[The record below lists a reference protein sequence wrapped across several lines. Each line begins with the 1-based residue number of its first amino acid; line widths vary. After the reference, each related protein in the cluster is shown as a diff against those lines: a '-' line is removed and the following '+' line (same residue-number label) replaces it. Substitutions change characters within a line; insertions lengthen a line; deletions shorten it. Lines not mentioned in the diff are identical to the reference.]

1 MGMSP
6 YSYSG
11 KKKRDIQMRRGDRK
25 RKLTPEMLIYILMGC
40 GIFLQIF
47 SLIFSRGRFLETMVY
62 DFSRFTDFFDH
73 IRRFYLGLDLV
84 YQEGMHA
91 CFPPLAYCIYFLL
104 SRVLYNDNI
113 EAPQEL
119 AVSGSGM
126 LLIGMMTA
134 LFALFFIFAFDRLF
148 RVEQSAGKKLLAFLL
163 FCSYPFWLAIERGNM
178 SQLVLI
184 LLMYA
189 MAFMDSG
196 KKAEKEAAL
205 LFIAFAAGLKL
216 YPAIMGV
223 LYLAEKRYREAVR
236 LVAYGVVLFFLPF
249 VFFQGVDGFLIF
261 LRNISAVG
269 SGTTGITIAGLCG
282 RMAEAAGLG
291 LAQGHLAGRILSV
304 LYLGIV
310 VLFCSL
316 NKKSWQTI
324 ALLTSLMI
332 IFIAASGT
340 YCLIYWVIPFL
351 CFMNELYQRKNYRK
365 LDYVYALLFSLVF
378 TAYPVQALGS
388 SGMLYA
394 ALYLL
399 ILVILVDQAVLAV
412 QKMRYEK

>member
-1 MGMSP
+1 MKFIGQKRCTPVLLMYLVLGM
-6 YSYSG
+6 
-11 KKKRDIQMRRGDRK
+11 
-25 RKLTPEMLIYILMGC
+25 
-40 GIFLQIF
+40 GIFAQIF
-47 SLIFSRGRFLETMVY
+47 SLILSRGSFLKNIVY

-73 IRRFYLGLDLV
+73 VRRFYLGLDLV

-104 SRVLYNDNI
+104 SRILYVDNI
-113 EAPQEL
+113 GDPEGL

-126 LLIGMMTA
+126 LIICMMTA
-134 LFALFFIFAFDRLF
+134 VFSIFFVFAFDRLF
-148 RVEQSAGKKLLAFLL
+148 SVPQSAAKKLLTLL
-163 FCSYPFWLAIERGNM
+163 VFCSYPFWLAIERGNM
-178 SQLVLI
+178 SQYVLI

-189 MAFMDSG
+189 MAFRDSDR
-196 KKAEKEAAL
+196 KVERETAL
-205 LFIAFAAGLKL
+205 ILIAFAAGLKL
-216 YPAIMGV
+216 YPAIFGV

-236 LVAYGVVLFFLPF
+236 LMVYGILFFFLPF
-249 VFFQGVDGFLIF
+249 IFFQGVDGFRIF

-282 RMAEAAGLG
+282 RIAEAVGVD
-291 LAQGHLAGRILSV
+291 LALGHLAGRILSM

-310 VLFCSL
+310 VLLCFL

-332 IFIAASGT
+332 IFVAASGT

-351 CFMNELYQRKNYRK
+351 CFMNEMVRRKSYRK
-365 LDYVYALLFSLVF
+365 LDYVYAVLFALVF
-378 TAYPVQALGS
+378 VAYPVQALGS

-399 ILVILVDQAVLAV
+399 IFVILTDQVIVLV
-412 QKMRYEK
+412 QGRKTRMRKGE